1 MEGMEATGMT
11 ENQSTGEST
20 PRARDKLRPRD
31 KGRPRPASRRPTGR
45 RTQKQ
50 LIGEAAEGIA
60 ADFLRAKGLE
70 ILERNYLR
78 RLGELDI
85 VARDGDVLVIAEV
98 RTRAS
103 NRYGGAAASVD
114 PRKQRRIIRAA
125 SQLLQQRRDLARL
138 RVRFDVIAVLEMDR
152 EKPRVEW
159 IQHAFLT

>member
-1 MEGMEATGMT
+1 MDGMEATMMKVKRR
-11 ENQSTGEST
+11 S
-20 PRARDKLRPRD
+20 RA
-31 KGRPRPASRRPTGR
+31 PTGR

-50 LIGEAAEGIA
+50 LIGQVAENIA

-98 RTRAS
+98 RTRVS
-103 NRYGGAAASVD
+103 DRYGGAAASVD
-114 PRKQRRIIRAA
+114 AHKQQRIIRAA
-125 SQLLQQRRDLARL
+125 SQLLQRRKDLARL
-138 RVRFDVIAVLEMDR
+138 RVRFDVIAVSNIASET
-152 EKPRVEW
+152 PAIEW